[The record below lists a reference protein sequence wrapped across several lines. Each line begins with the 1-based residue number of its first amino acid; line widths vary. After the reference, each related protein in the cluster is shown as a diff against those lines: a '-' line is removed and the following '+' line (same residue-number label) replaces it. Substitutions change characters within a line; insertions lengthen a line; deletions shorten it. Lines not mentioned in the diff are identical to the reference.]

1 MVTPTNWHGNTGS
14 FTFFRATMVVQVPV
28 VDGFAFRCKRKTS
41 KKIPLYFFRLKNNFL
56 LSFSGFL
63 KQEIILYNACSD
75 TSSFWWHTYETN

>member
-1 MVTPTNWHGNTGS
+1 QKFHY
-14 FTFFRATMVVQVPV
+14 
-28 VDGFAFRCKRKTS
+28 
-41 KKIPLYFFRLKNNFL
+41 IFFRLKNNFL